1 MASEELYEVERIVD
15 KRKNKKGKTEYLVR
29 WKGYDSEDDTWE
41 PEQHLVNCEEYI
53 HDFNRRHP
61 EKQKEGALARPSRG
75 SPNNARKQISRSTH
89 SSFAKASPKSLVIG
103 KDPEA
108 KASSLFTA
116 SQKFRKNP
124 APSLSQR
131 KNMDLAKSGIKIL
144 VPKSPIRSR
153 TAVDGFPSESPEK
166 LDPVEQGQEDTVAPE
181 VAAEK
186 PVGALLGPG
195 AERARMGSRP
205 RIHPLVP
212 PAAGP
217 VTAAMATGLA
227 VNGKG
232 TSPFMD
238 VLTANGPTSLQP
250 SVTGV
255 TAGKRKFIDDRRDQ
269 PFDKRLRFSVR
280 QTESAYRY
288 RDIVVRKQDG
298 FTHILLSTKSSENN
312 SLNPEVM
319 KEVQS
324 ALSTAAADDS
334 KLVLLSAVGSVFCCG
349 LDFIYFIRRLTDDR
363 KRESTKM
370 AEAIR
375 NFVNTFIQFK
385 KPIIVAVNG
394 PAIGLG
400 ASILP
405 LCDVVWA
412 NEKAWFQTPY
422 TTFGQSPDGCSTV
435 MFPKIMGGASAN
447 EMLLSGRKLTAQ
459 EACGKGLVSQVFWP
473 GTFTQEVMVRIK
485 ELASCN
491 PVVRRPRAC
500 LSRCHLAP
508 SKRPRTSAGRGPCH
522 APPWPQSPPLW
533 PHAPPRGR
541 AGVCGTDV
549 LAGLPQARSRTRG
562 S

>member
-1 MASEELYEVERIVD
+1 MATEELYEVEKIVD

-53 HDFNRRHP
+53 HEFNRRHI
-61 EKQKEGALARPSRG
+61 EKQKETTLNRTNRN
-75 SPNNARKQISRSTH
+75 SPYSARKQISRSTN
-89 SSFAKASPKSLVIG
+89 SSFSKTFPKSVGYG
-103 KDPEA
+103 KESEP
-108 KASSLFTA
+108 KNSQLLISN
-116 SQKFRKNP
+116 QKFRKS
-124 APSLSQR
+124 PSQTLSGR

-144 VPKSPIRSR
+144 VPKSPMKNRI
-153 TAVDGFPSESPEK
+153 TVDGFQNENADK
-166 LDPVEQGQEDTVAPE
+166 LDQMEKDQDLVAPE

-186 PVGALLGPG
+186 PVGALLGLST
-195 AERARMGSRP
+195 EKARMGSRP
-205 RIHPLVP
+205 RTQPLMPQIQV
-212 PAAGP
+212 P
-217 VTAAMATGLA
+217 VTAATASTLT

-232 TSPFMD
+232 TSTFMEA
-238 VLTANGPTSLQP
+238 LTANGTSAIQT
-250 SVTGV
+250 SVTGM
-255 TAGKRKFIDDRRDQ
+255 TASKRRFVDERRDQ

-298 FTHILLSTKSSENN
+298 FTRILLSTKSSENN

-319 KEVQS
+319 REVQS
-324 ALSTAAADDS
+324 ALNTAAADDS

-349 LDFIYFIRRLTDDR
+349 LDFIYFIRRLTDER

-422 TTFGQSPDGCSTV
+422 TTFGQTPDGCSSLT
-435 MFPKIMGGASAN
+435 FPRIMGLASAN
-447 EMLLSGRKLTAQ
+447 EMLFSGRKLTAQ
-459 EACGKGLVSQVFWP
+459 EACAKGLVSQVFWP
-473 GTFTQEVMVRIK
+473 GTFTQEVMVRIQELVTCNSVVVEETKALVRSVMRSDLEQANDK
-485 ELASCN
+485 ECEAL
-491 PVVRRPRAC
+491 
-500 LSRCHLAP
+500 
-508 SKRPRTSAGRGPCH
+508 KKIWGSAQGMDSMLKYL
-522 APPWPQSPPLW
+522 QKKI
-533 PHAPPRGR
+533 
-541 AGVCGTDV
+541 DEF
-549 LAGLPQARSRTRG
+549 
-562 S
+562 

>member
-1 MASEELYEVERIVD
+1 
-15 KRKNKKGKTEYLVR
+15 
-29 WKGYDSEDDTWE
+29 
-41 PEQHLVNCEEYI
+41 
-53 HDFNRRHP
+53 
-61 EKQKEGALARPSRG
+61 
-75 SPNNARKQISRSTH
+75 
-89 SSFAKASPKSLVIG
+89 
-103 KDPEA
+103 
-108 KASSLFTA
+108 
-116 SQKFRKNP
+116 
-124 APSLSQR
+124 
-131 KNMDLAKSGIKIL
+131 
-144 VPKSPIRSR
+144 
-153 TAVDGFPSESPEK
+153 
-166 LDPVEQGQEDTVAPE
+166 
-181 VAAEK
+181 
-186 PVGALLGPG
+186 
-195 AERARMGSRP
+195 
-205 RIHPLVP
+205 
-212 PAAGP
+212 
-217 VTAAMATGLA
+217 
-227 VNGKG
+227 
-232 TSPFMD
+232 MD

-435 MFPKIMGGASAN
+435 MFPKIMGGASVSTASSHTTPSAARGRLAR
-447 EMLLSGRKLTAQ
+447 LLLCGRARCRSPSGEFASGAEGVQLVLMNSRSNPRGHRGAS
-459 EACGKGLVSQVFWP
+459 GLVHGLCGDAALP
-473 GTFTQEVMVRIK
+473 H
-485 ELASCN
+485 
-491 PVVRRPRAC
+491 
-500 LSRCHLAP
+500 SREGAP
-508 SKRPRTSAGRGPCH
+508 SLCH
-522 APPWPQSPPLW
+522 SHREPPGEKPSSYPKK
-533 PHAPPRGR
+533 
-541 AGVCGTDV
+541 
-549 LAGLPQARSRTRG
+549 
-562 S
+562 

>member
-1 MASEELYEVERIVD
+1 MASEELYEVERIID
-15 KRKNKKGKTEYLVR
+15 KRKNKKGKTEYLVQ

-41 PEQHLVNCEEYI
+41 PEQNLVNCEEYI
-53 HDFNRRHP
+53 HDFNRRHT
-61 EKQKEGALARPSRG
+61 EKQREGPFTRANRA
-75 SPNNARKQISRSTH
+75 SPNNARKQISRSTN
-89 SSFAKASPKSLVIG
+89 SSFSKASPESLVVG
-103 KDPEA
+103 KEHEP
-108 KASSLFTA
+108 KASPLFAA
-116 SQKFRKNP
+116 SQKFRKDP
-124 APSLSQR
+124 APSLLNR

-144 VPKSPIRSR
+144 VPKSPIKSRS
-153 TAVDGFPSESPEK
+153 AVDGFQSKSTEK
-166 LDPVEQGQEDTVAPE
+166 LDPVEQGQEDTVVPE
-181 VAAEK
+181 AAAKK
-186 PVGALLGPG
+186 PVGALLGPV
-195 AERARMGSRP
+195 AERAQMGSWP
-205 RIHPLVP
+205 LIHPLVP
-212 PAAGP
+212 QVSGP

-232 TSPFMD
+232 SSPFMDVLNGKVSSPFMD
-238 VLTANGPTSLQP
+238 VLTANGMTNLQT

-255 TAGKRKFIDDRRDQ
+255 TAEKRKFIDDRQNQ

-324 ALSTAAADDS
+324 ALSTAAADN
-334 KLVLLSAVGSVFCCG
+334 KLVLFSAVGSVFCCG
-349 LDFIYFIRRLTDDR
+349 LDFIYSIRRLTNDR

-385 KPIIVAVNG
+385 KLIIVAVNG

-422 TTFGQSPDGCSTV
+422 TAFGQSPDGCSTV
-435 MFPKIMGGASAN
+435 MFPKIMGGAYAN

-459 EACGKGLVSQVFWP
+459 EACGRGLVSQVFCS

-491 PVVRRPRAC
+491 PVVLEESKA
-500 LSRCHLAP
+500 LVRCNMKLELEQANERECEVL
-508 SKRPRTSAGRGPCH
+508 KKIWGSAQGMDSMFKYLQRKI
-522 APPWPQSPPLW
+522 
-533 PHAPPRGR
+533 
-541 AGVCGTDV
+541 DEF
-549 LAGLPQARSRTRG
+549 
-562 S
+562 

>member
-1 MASEELYEVERIVD
+1 
-15 KRKNKKGKTEYLVR
+15 
-29 WKGYDSEDDTWE
+29 
-41 PEQHLVNCEEYI
+41 
-53 HDFNRRHP
+53 
-61 EKQKEGALARPSRG
+61 
-75 SPNNARKQISRSTH
+75 
-89 SSFAKASPKSLVIG
+89 
-103 KDPEA
+103 
-108 KASSLFTA
+108 
-116 SQKFRKNP
+116 
-124 APSLSQR
+124 
-131 KNMDLAKSGIKIL
+131 MDLAKSGIKIL
-144 VPKSPIRSR
+144 VPKSPIKSR
-153 TAVDGFPSESPEK
+153 TAVDGFQNESPEK
-166 LDPVEQGQEDTVAPE
+166 LDSIEQGPEDTVAPE

-212 PAAGP
+212 QVPGP
-217 VTAAMATGLA
+217 VTQAMTTGLA

-238 VLTANGPTSLQP
+238 ALTANGTTNIQT

-312 SLNPEVM
+312 SLNPEGAHQKIGRGGDTGPLGLSPRSDCGEVGTVGFAGNQSSGWTGGSCTLSSVTSQVM

-324 ALSTAAADDS
+324 ALNTAAADDS

-370 AEAIR
+370 ADAIR

-491 PVVRRPRAC
+491 PVVLEESKA
-500 LSRCHLAP
+500 LVRCNMKLELEQANERECEVL
-508 SKRPRTSAGRGPCH
+508 KKIWGSAQGMDSMLKYLQRKI
-522 APPWPQSPPLW
+522 
-533 PHAPPRGR
+533 
-541 AGVCGTDV
+541 DEF
-549 LAGLPQARSRTRG
+549 
-562 S
+562 

>member
-41 PEQHLVNCEEYI
+41 PEQNLVNCEEYI
-53 HDFNRRHP
+53 HDFNRRHT
-61 EKQKEGALARPSRG
+61 EKQREGSFTRANRA
-75 SPNNARKQISRSTH
+75 SPNNARKQISRSTN
-89 SSFAKASPKSLVIG
+89 SGFSKASPESLVVG
-103 KDPEA
+103 KEQEP
-108 KASSLFTA
+108 KASPLFVA

-124 APSLSQR
+124 APSLLNR
-131 KNMDLAKSGIKIL
+131 KNMDLATSGIKIL
-144 VPKSPIRSR
+144 VPKSPIKSRS
-153 TAVDGFPSESPEK
+153 AVDGFQSESPEK
-166 LDPVEQGQEDTVAPE
+166 LDPVEQGQEDTVVPE
-181 VAAEK
+181 VAAKK
-186 PVGALLGPG
+186 PVGALLGPV
-195 AERARMGSRP
+195 AERAQMGSRP
-205 RIHPLVP
+205 LIHPLVP
-212 PAAGP
+212 QVSGP

-227 VNGKG
+227 MNGKG
-232 TSPFMD
+232 SSPFMD
-238 VLTANGPTSLQP
+238 VLTANGMTSLQT
-250 SVTGV
+250 SVTGM
-255 TAGKRKFIDDRRDQ
+255 TAGKRKFIDDRQNQ

-280 QTESAYRY
+280 QPESAYRY

-298 FTHILLSTKSSENN
+298 FTHILLFTKSSENN

-334 KLVLLSAVGSVFCCG
+334 KLVLFSAVGSVFCCG
-349 LDFIYFIRRLTDDR
+349 LDFIYFIRRLTNDR

-385 KPIIVAVNG
+385 KLIIVAVNG

-400 ASILP
+400 ASILT

-422 TTFGQSPDGCSTV
+422 TAFGQSPDGCSTV

-459 EACGKGLVSQVFWP
+459 EACGKGLVSQVFCP
-473 GTFTQEVMVRIK
+473 GTFTQEVMVRVK

-491 PVVRRPRAC
+491 PVVLEESKA
-500 LSRCHLAP
+500 LVRCNMKLELEQANERECEVL
-508 SKRPRTSAGRGPCH
+508 KKIWGSAQGMDSMFKYLQ
-522 APPWPQSPPLW
+522 WKI
-533 PHAPPRGR
+533 
-541 AGVCGTDV
+541 DEF
-549 LAGLPQARSRTRG
+549 
-562 S
+562 